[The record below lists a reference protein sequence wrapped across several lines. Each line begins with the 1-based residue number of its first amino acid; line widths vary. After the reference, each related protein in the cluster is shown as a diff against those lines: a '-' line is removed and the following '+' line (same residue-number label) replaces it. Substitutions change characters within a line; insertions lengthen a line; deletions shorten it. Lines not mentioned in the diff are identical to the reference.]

1 MKNISIKKQILALVV
16 ISLLCLSIMLTVS
29 SVSKSKNALM
39 TIKYQSLT
47 SARDNKAQQI
57 SNFFSQRVIDIE
69 VLAKNEQIVNLM
81 DSLSELEEEITI
93 DSEAPFPVS
102 NPLVKSATD
111 PYEKFFKE
119 YVKGYGY
126 YDVYLISSSTG
137 QVIYTQA
144 KKTDY
149 GANLITGN
157 LKDSGLGEVFHKV
170 NKNNKSTFIDMRAY
184 APSANAPAMFLGT
197 PVYIYGK
204 KAAIL
209 VFQISNE
216 SINEIMKFRTG
227 YGYSQE
233 DYLIG
238 QDKLMRS
245 DSYLDPKNHSLKA
258 SFANPNTGN
267 CNTEAVKNVFSGKTD
282 TTIVTDYNGNSVLSS
297 YKPIKIDQNL
307 TWAIVSQ
314 IDEKEILITLNNIR
328 DSLII
333 NAIIILFI
341 VILISFFLV
350 SVSIVKPLNMFK
362 NKILE
367 ISSNNDLTQRVDTNA
382 PQEIMEIGNSFNSL
396 MSSLQELIT
405 ISKQSANENASISH
419 ELSTTA
425 LEVGSNVENSALI
438 IEEASTQAKDI
449 QSEINH
455 SIFDAQESKKDI
467 IKANENLE
475 TARDDIVTL
484 TSKVQ
489 ETAQTEAELSQN
501 METLSHDANEV
512 KTILVVI
519 EDIADQTNL
528 LALNAAI
535 EAARAGEHGRG
546 FAVVADEVRKL
557 AERTQKS
564 LSEINATINVVVQ
577 SIVDASIKMNENSEE
592 IQELADIAQ
601 EVENRINSTV
611 NIVNEAVNAS
621 DRTVKDFE
629 NTGKDV
635 EVIVDKIGDINSIS
649 SSNAKSVEEMAAAA
663 EHLNKMTDN
672 LNNKLETFRT

>member
-1 MKNISIKKQILALVV
+1 
-16 ISLLCLSIMLTVS
+16 
-29 SVSKSKNALM
+29 
-39 TIKYQSLT
+39 
-47 SARDNKAQQI
+47 
-57 SNFFSQRVIDIE
+57 
-69 VLAKNEQIVNLM
+69 
-81 DSLSELEEEITI
+81 
-93 DSEAPFPVS
+93 
-102 NPLVKSATD
+102 
-111 PYEKFFKE
+111 
-119 YVKGYGY
+119 
-126 YDVYLISSSTG
+126 
-137 QVIYTQA
+137 
-144 KKTDY
+144 
-149 GANLITGN
+149 
-157 LKDSGLGEVFHKV
+157 
-170 NKNNKSTFIDMRAY
+170 
-184 APSANAPAMFLGT
+184 
-197 PVYIYGK
+197 
-204 KAAIL
+204 
-209 VFQISNE
+209 
-216 SINEIMKFRTG
+216 
-227 YGYSQE
+227 
-233 DYLIG
+233 
-238 QDKLMRS
+238 
-245 DSYLDPKNHSLKA
+245 
-258 SFANPNTGN
+258 
-267 CNTEAVKNVFSGKTD
+267 
-282 TTIVTDYNGNSVLSS
+282 
-297 YKPIKIDQNL
+297 
-307 TWAIVSQ
+307 
-314 IDEKEILITLNNIR
+314 
-328 DSLII
+328 
-333 NAIIILFI
+333 
-341 VILISFFLV
+341 
-350 SVSIVKPLNMFK
+350 MFK